1 MPVINLT
8 VNHPSGLHARPAAI
22 FVNTAKTFS
31 CNITVRNLTAGKPAV
46 NAKSILS
53 VITQGVN
60 QGFEIELA
68 AEGDGAEDA
77 LQALKDLIESN
88 FGEQ

>member
-1 MPVINLT
+1 MPVINLI

-22 FVNTAKTFS
+22 FVNAAKGFS
-31 CNITVRNLTAGKPAV
+31 CDITVRNVTAGKPAV

-68 AEGDGAEDA
+68 AEGDGAEVA

-88 FGEQ
+88 FGET